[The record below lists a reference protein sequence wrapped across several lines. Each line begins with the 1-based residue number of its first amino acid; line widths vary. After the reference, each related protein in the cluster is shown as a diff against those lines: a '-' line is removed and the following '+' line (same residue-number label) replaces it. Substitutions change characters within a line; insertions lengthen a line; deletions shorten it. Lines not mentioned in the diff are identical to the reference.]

1 MNHGRKLFEEIPQ
14 RDVFVWNTLI
24 RGYSTM
30 GPCEEALFLYRDM
43 HFSGLLPDNYTFPS
57 VVRSCAVLSAL
68 REGKE
73 AHCNVIK
80 NGLGYDMFVRNSL
93 VTMYA
98 QSGDILSSDLVFEGI
113 VDKNIVSWT
122 AMVAGYVQN
131 GLYKEGLSVFR
142 RMVSSGTQPNAVTL
156 VSILPACAGL
166 DFLDFGKL
174 IHGYGVKV
182 GLDSDI
188 PLVNTLI
195 ALYGKCKDV
204 KRARSLFDQMD
215 TRDLVSWN
223 AMIAAY
229 EQSGFSKKAIRLFR
243 EMQDKKIEY
252 NYITMVS
259 VISACTSLGAV
270 SMGEWMHELVIRKG
284 LQANVSVTNALI
296 DMYAKCGN
304 IDLAKGIFQKLPE
317 KSVVSWT
324 AMIGACGNHGHG
336 KVALELFSNMVE
348 EGVRPNMFT
357 FTAVLTACRHSDL
370 LEEGKKHFESM
381 TRDYSILPGIEHCAC
396 LVDLLGRAGL
406 LFEAYEFIKR
416 MPVKPDDCVWGAL
429 LGACRVHG
437 NLEFA
442 ELVAEHLFLLD
453 PQNTTYYILMWNM
466 YADASRWEDVER
478 LKKLMNEKELKKI
491 PGHSLVEIDKRFH
504 ELLSIPKPC
513 PL

>member
-1 MNHGRKLFEEIPQ
+1 MICSTMNHGRKLFEEIPQ
-14 RDVFVWNTLI
+14 RDAFVWNA
-24 RGYSTM
+24 TM

-43 HFSGLLPDNYTFPS
+43 YFSGLLPDNYMFPS
-57 VVRSCAVLSAL
+57 AVRSCAVLSAL

-73 AHCNVIK
+73 EHCNVIK
-80 NGLGYDMFVRNSL
+80 NELGP
-93 VTMYA
+93 
-98 QSGDILSSDLVFEGI
+98 
-113 VDKNIVSWT
+113 
-122 AMVAGYVQN
+122 
-131 GLYKEGLSVFR
+131 GLSRFWEID
-142 RMVSSGTQPNAVTL
+142 S
-156 VSILPACAGL
+156 
-166 DFLDFGKL
+166 
-174 IHGYGVKV
+174 GYGVKV
-182 GLDSDI
+182 GLNSNI

-270 SMGEWMHELVIRKG
+270 SMGEWVHELIIRKG

-296 DMYAKCGN
+296 DMYVECGN
-304 IDLAKGIFQKLPE
+304 IDLTKDIFQKLPK

-324 AMIGACGNHGHG
+324 TVIGACGNHGHG
-336 KVALELFSNMVE
+336 KVDLELFFNMVE
-348 EGVRPNMFT
+348 EGVRPNVFA
-357 FTAVLTACRHSDL
+357 FTAVLTACRHSGL

-381 TRDYSILPGIEHCAC
+381 TRDYSILPGIEHCSC
-396 LVDLLGRAGL
+396 LVDLLGRVGL
-406 LFEAYEFIKR
+406 PVLAYEFIKR
-416 MPVKPDDCVWGAL
+416 MPFKPDDCVWGAL

-466 YADASRWEDVER
+466 YADAGRWEDIER

-504 ELLSIPKPC
+504 QLLSSPKPC